1 MNTLVSM
8 IYCFEKLSTDPTV
21 CSGRGNCTYLNFCD
35 CESGFSGEE
44 CQALGQGGIDIRS
57 VIFGFTITGPVLAI
71 VISICIIISFVV
83 YLKRRNRN
91 QPQEGKEEI
100 KEALN
105 TNKG

>member
-57 VIFGFTITGPVLAI
+57 VIFGFSITSPVLAI
-71 VISICIIISFVV
+71 LISIFIFFSFVV
-83 YLKRRNRN
+83 VIYRD
-91 QPQEGKEEI
+91 I
-100 KEALN
+100 KIERTGLVIEN
-105 TNKG
+105 PK